1 MGLVLAI
8 LPVPNFSAYA
18 VSPNPTPDCSAIST
32 CTITFSYTGDIYE
45 WNVPAGITQATF
57 DVRGAEGGA
66 SVGYLSSSGKGARIG
81 ATLSVTAG
89 QTLKILVGGK
99 GQTQRANA
107 GGGGGGGG
115 SFVSTLA
122 NVPLVIAGGGGGA
135 GGRDSQN
142 GRNGSTFTSGTLDST
157 GQGTGGS
164 SGSGGTAGT
173 GSWPGGG
180 GGGFNS
186 GGTSGTGSAVG
197 GSAFTAGGSGGVAPN
212 NAYPADGGYGGGGA
226 VGFAGGGGGGYSGGA
241 GGIGIEPYPGGGG
254 GGSFVASG
262 SSAVRTSDGQYS
274 GSATFNGQTITN
286 INAFNSGNGIVTITY
301 LNSPTPTTFSTSQA
315 NPTNASTAATI
326 SYSLV
331 LSQSVSDLAAGDFQF
346 AGGGA
351 SCNTPIVTGSG
362 TTYTITVTNCSEGLL
377 TLQLKANSVTG
388 TSTGPPAVSSANSI
402 TIDRTAPTVSSVTA
416 PSNGTYSPTGNP
428 TGSALAF
435 SVRMDESV
443 TVTTSGGTPSL
454 EVTIGSTT
462 RSATYIS
469 QSDSRTLTFRYLI
482 ASSTSDID
490 TDGIALSST
499 LSLNGGV
506 IADLAGNAL
515 TNTSLTAT
523 QALPSLTNIL
533 VAQRATAPTITS
545 IDAGNTQLSINFTAG
560 ANNGSAITNYKYSLN
575 SGSFTAFSPVD
586 TTTPLVISGL
596 ANGTSYAVRILA
608 MTGVGDGE
616 SSTSVTA
623 TPTAIV
629 VGGGSNITTSFGRI
643 ETSTA
648 FTASG
653 GTSPYTFSLSPT
665 VSGISINTSTG
676 VVTTSSTL
684 ATGTYSTNVI
694 ATDSGSRSGQ
704 KPITV
709 TVGKASPT
717 FSSWSNVTKT
727 FGDSPYTITAPT
739 VTGSIAGS
747 FTYTSSNPAVISI
760 NTSTATVV
768 AAGTATISALFTPSD
783 TSNYETATTTNTVTV
798 NKATQTITFASLTD
812 KTLGMGTFTISATSS
827 SGLTVSFISVDTT
840 RCTIATAT
848 VTLLAAG
855 TCTISASQ
863 AGDSNYDSATVVTRS
878 FTISPTLNITTP
890 NSGLSGSYNAVF
902 TLTLSISGGSGGA
915 TFSLASG
922 TLPSGLSLNGSSGV
936 ISGTAAS
943 AGSRTITIQ
952 VSDSNGATATTSAFT
967 ITISQLTPTVSLA
980 LTGGVTSTPI
990 GVAITI
996 TATVS
1001 QPGSVAFKVA
1011 GSTIS
1016 GCSAVA
1022 SSAGNAT
1029 CSWTPASLGNASL
1042 TAELSPTDSTN
1053 YSSATSSTL
1062 TITVVTASTT
1072 ITLSVTGGAITKGAS
1087 RSIVASTTD
1096 VAGKVTFRINGRVIR
1111 GCVNRS
1117 VASAQAT
1124 CIWRVALHGSQTV
1137 SATFNP
1143 TNIAYQN
1150 STASLN
1156 VVALRRSGTRS

>member
-1 MGLVLAI
+1 MRKSVAQIVVVALI
-8 LPVPNFSAYA
+8 Q
-18 VSPNPTPDCSAIST
+18 IS
-32 CTITFSYTGDIYE
+32 
-45 WNVPAGITQATF
+45 
-57 DVRGAEGGA
+57 
-66 SVGYLSSSGKGARIG
+66 LSFVVQ
-81 ATLSVTAG
+81 LETAG
-89 QTLKILVGGK
+89 
-99 GQTQRANA
+99 
-107 GGGGGGGG
+107 
-115 SFVSTLA
+115 
-122 NVPLVIAGGGGGA
+122 
-135 GGRDSQN
+135 
-142 GRNGSTFTSGTLDST
+142 
-157 GQGTGGS
+157 
-164 SGSGGTAGT
+164 
-173 GSWPGGG
+173 
-180 GGGFNS
+180 
-186 GGTSGTGSAVG
+186 
-197 GSAFTAGGSGGVAPN
+197 
-212 NAYPADGGYGGGGA
+212 
-226 VGFAGGGGGGYSGGA
+226 
-241 GGIGIEPYPGGGG
+241 
-254 GGSFVASG
+254 
-262 SSAVRTSDGQYS
+262 
-274 GSATFNGQTITN
+274 
-286 INAFNSGNGIVTITY
+286 
-301 LNSPTPTTFSTSQA
+301 
-315 NPTNASTAATI
+315 
-326 SYSLV
+326 
-331 LSQSVSDLAAGDFQF
+331 
-346 AGGGA
+346 
-351 SCNTPIVTGSG
+351 
-362 TTYTITVTNCSEGLL
+362 
-377 TLQLKANSVTG
+377 ANSVTYSESFTGNQAATTSAANSWATFRASLTGTYDQITISSSNGRSVTVTDSTKVQEIANRFRTWNNMTTTWTIGSRVVTLGNCGDGPELTIGPTQSTCACYSNLASDYFTVRPQIGNYNSNWGGAGVTCSAASQSLTVVFRLQVATISQFSSSQVTPTSTSSPITFTLVFSLSVSGVSSSDFDNAG
-388 TSTGPPAVSSANSI
+388 TSTGCSFALSASSGTTFTVTVSGCSPGTVTPRMLQGTATDTLNNSVPSSATLTSTTI

-416 PSNGTYSPTGNP
+416 PSNGTYSPTGAP
-428 TGSALAF
+428 TGSSLTF
-435 SVRMDESV
+435 SVVMDESV

-454 EVTIGSTT
+454 AVTIGSTT

-490 TDGIALSST
+490 TDGITLSST

-523 QALPSLTNIL
+523 QVLPSLSNIL
-533 VAQRATAPTITS
+533 VAQRASAPTITS

-575 SGSFTAFSPVD
+575 GGSFTAFSPVD

-596 ANGTSYAVRILA
+596 ANGTSYAVRLLA

-616 SSTSVTA
+616 SSTAVTA

-629 VGGGSNITTSFGRI
+629 VGGGSNIATSFGRV

-653 GTSPYTFSLSPT
+653 GTSPYTFTLSPT

-694 ATDSGSRSGQ
+694 ATDSGSRAGQ

-739 VTGSIAGS
+739 VTGSTAGS
-747 FTYTSSNPAVISI
+747 FTYASSNPAVISI

-768 AAGTATISALFTPSD
+768 AAGTATITALFTPSD

-798 NKATQTITFASLTD
+798 NKATQTITFASLSD

-827 SGLTVSFISVDTT
+827 SGLTVSFTSVDTT

-855 TCTISASQ
+855 TCAISASQ
-863 AGDSNYDSATVVTRS
+863 AGDSNYDSAIVVTRS

-890 NSGLSGSYNAVF
+890 NSGLSGSYNAAF

-936 ISGTAAS
+936 ISGTATS

-1022 SSAGNAT
+1022 SSADSAT

-1072 ITLSVTGGAITKGAS
+1072 ITLSVTGGAIAKGAS

-1143 TNIAYQN
+1143 TNNAYQN
-1150 STASLN
+1150 STTSMTVIA
-1156 VVALRRSGTRS
+1156 VRRTGRN